1 MSELNSRQWA
11 LYNYVKSMNDTWT
24 TQWNVAKAL
33 YLLDGFYAIE
43 DRATFHDSPTRLQMT
58 ADIRAINESSVIQK
72 VIISSGKGI
81 KIANKEE
88 FKRYI
93 QKERSAAI
101 RRLMRVRIKE
111 RKGAM
116 DGQGRITFGEY
127 ERDTIKAF
135 IDSDKYFGERL
146 KAARLESGW
155 TAKKAAYNLQACG
168 LKIDEPMIS
177 RFENG
182 YCMPNGK
189 TLAKFA
195 EMYGVSVEYLLTGE
209 LSADE
214 ETSENNGLQAVKEG

>member
-11 LYNYVKSMNDTWT
+11 LYEFLKERGDQWT
-24 TQWNVAKAL
+24 TQYDTAKAL
-33 YLLDGFYAIE
+33 KTIDGLYADIDHEDFHNCNARYL
-43 DRATFHDSPTRLQMT
+43 MT

-111 RKGAM
+111 RKGAR

-135 IDSDKYFGERL
+135 IDSDKPFGERL
-146 KAARLESGW
+146 RAARMASGW

-195 EMYGVSVEYLLTGE
+195 VMYGVSVEYLLTGE
-209 LSADE
+209 LPPEE